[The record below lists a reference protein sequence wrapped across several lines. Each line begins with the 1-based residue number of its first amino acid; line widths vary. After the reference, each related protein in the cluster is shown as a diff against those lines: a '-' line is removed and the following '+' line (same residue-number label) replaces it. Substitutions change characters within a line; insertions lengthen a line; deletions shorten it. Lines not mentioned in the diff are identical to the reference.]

1 MILEKSRNWD
11 RTPVDWMECHLCG
24 ERHLYR
30 NTVDQGQTKV
40 IWIWYVSDF
49 FSVKNLKLTKL
60 SNLPNSHKMR
70 PKRHLTTTHW
80 VLFLRKNIIFSGRNF
95 ESSQFFWN
103 FGELYKRQ
111 DIREHVLTRHKDQ
124 RVYQC
129 QRCEFLTDDLRETMV
144 DHMIGEHDVRH
155 PLCENVDFQEFF
167 QNHFYDIFTGTF
179 AHVDSAYAFKFRQL
193 LVKEYL

>member
-1 MILEKSRNWD
+1 MTIIK
-11 RTPVDWMECHLCG
+11 
-24 ERHLYR
+24 
-30 NTVDQGQTKV
+30 
-40 IWIWYVSDF
+40 
-49 FSVKNLKLTKL
+49 
-60 SNLPNSHKMR
+60 
-70 PKRHLTTTHW
+70 KRS
-80 VLFLRKNIIFSGRNF
+80 FLGKKFARGHFL
-95 ESSQFFWN
+95 N

-167 QNHFYDIFTGTF
+167 QNVFYSFT
-179 AHVDSAYAFKFRQL
+179 
-193 LVKEYL
+193 